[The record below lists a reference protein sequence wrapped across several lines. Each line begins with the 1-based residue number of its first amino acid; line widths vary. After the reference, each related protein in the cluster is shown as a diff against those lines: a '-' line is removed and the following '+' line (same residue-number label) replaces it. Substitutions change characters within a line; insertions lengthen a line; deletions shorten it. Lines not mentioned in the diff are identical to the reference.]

1 MVNQT
6 NHYKNK
12 RYEREKF
19 INEHFGDYRVVDEFI
34 VDRGH
39 PNGAERH
46 CITNNGLIIIYN
58 VNSGKLVTKLLARP
72 QQIKRYY
79 ESTGKE
85 HPPEYNDILLL
96 AREHNIL
103 GYNNM

>member
-1 MVNQT
+1 MT

-12 RYEREKF
+12 RYNREKF
-19 INEHFGDYRVVDEFI
+19 IDEYLGNGRVVDEFI

-46 CITNNGLIIIYN
+46 CITDNAIIIIYN
-58 VNSGKLVTKLLARP
+58 VISGKLVTKLLARP

-79 ESTGKE
+79 ESTGRK
-85 HPPEYNDILLL
+85 HPPEYDDIIEL
-96 AREHNIL
+96 AYQHQCL
-103 GYNNM
+103 GYNNI

>member
-1 MVNQT
+1 MT

-12 RYEREKF
+12 RYNREKF
-19 INEHFGDYRVVDEFI
+19 IDEHFGDGYIVGEFI

-39 PNGAERH
+39 PHGAERH
-46 CITNNGLIIIYN
+46 CITNNGVIIIYN
-58 VNSGKLVTKLLARP
+58 IVSGKLITKLLARP

-79 ESTGKE
+79 ESSGKE
-85 HPPEYNDILLL
+85 PPLEYDEILRL

-103 GYNNM
+103 GYNNL